1 MAKRRL
7 LNHTRGLLES
17 DPSPPGVPTY
27 SDSERSYLI
36 GQIEL
41 DSKNYPVAS
50 MYFRKALE
58 SEKKRVEWR
67 LQYARSL
74 IAETNYTEAIS
85 QLKVCQ
91 LSAGD
96 HKLLTSKLLNQAT
109 QRRNRK
115 RK

>member
-1 MAKRRL
+1 MEPNSQTDIPSAT
-7 LNHTRGLLES
+7 N
-17 DPSPPGVPTY
+17 DPISPY
-27 SDSERSYLI
+27 SDTERNYLI

-50 MYFRKALE
+50 LYFRKALE
-58 SEKKRVEWR
+58 SEKDRVEWR

-85 QLKVCQ
+85 QLKICQ
-91 LSAGD
+91 LSGE
-96 HKLLTSKLLNQAT
+96 HKLLTTKLLSQANR
-109 QRRNRK
+109 RRNQK